1 LFREHQN
8 KKSFQVVLVERIMGK
23 QFIKVITLL
32 NILLPNRK

>member
-8 KKSFQVVLVERIMGK
+8 KKYFEVVVVEQIIGK

-32 NILLPNRK
+32 NML